1 MPLKWTQAY
10 KNLKKLDELCLENK
24 NIFAWL
30 ACTVTANNVFHI
42 PEFMWWKLKESGF
55 KKINSSKKRPIITHH
70 VAHGPKRTNIK
81 LLNSQLKNDLQI
93 HYKNWETRFQQ
104 DNELD
109 QHTKD
114 NAVSILDSI
123 LKFANK
129 EDYSTDYEQEFVKFT
144 NYLDKTRKQNI
155 LDVAPQYSYIFD
167 K

>member
-1 MPLKWTQAY
+1 
-10 KNLKKLDELCLENK
+10 
-24 NIFAWL
+24 
-30 ACTVTANNVFHI
+30 
-42 PEFMWWKLKESGF
+42 MWWKLKESGF